1 MAWTTTDLQN
11 IETAIAEGV
20 TTVSVNGR
28 TITYR
33 SLSDMERIRDRIR
46 HSLGLV
52 SNGGI
57 TYQTPKHSKGLCS

>member
-28 TITYR
+28 TVTYR
-33 SLSDMERIRDRIR
+33 SLNDMERIRDRIR
-46 HSLGLV
+46 QELGV
-52 SNGGI
+52 IEHGGI
-57 TYQTPKHSKGLCS
+57 TFQTVGHSKGLC